1 MTDTLDKHHISTSVF
16 PVSPQASL
24 AAGFPRDTKGQGGK
38 LRIRK
43 CVLVCFII
51 QNKNIYTSGLFTE
64 PPVIRVKTTNLLH
77 LKQANSVLIL

>member
-43 CVLVCFII
+43 CVLGYFFI

-64 PPVIRVKTTNLLH
+64 PAVIKLEATNFLH
-77 LKQANSVLIL
+77 LKQANSIVIL